1 MKITRR
7 EPSNT
12 LERTEIW
19 TVQPDLID
27 GAFLVTISQPWKRL
41 PDQPLFGRIVLD
53 GNILSGFAQYA
64 SQCAEGELGIPAAL
78 VVTIGYP
85 LHSPTP
91 PIMARNR
98 DLTPTAWPEWEALYS
113 TLHGAISP
121 SGGGADRFLAFICDE
136 LKPAIE
142 REFGVDPGQWDLVGT
157 SFGGLFAVH
166 ALLSAPSQFKRY
178 FGCGSSFWWR
188 GTMMFERAEAFV
200 VEHGELDVALYLCA
214 GEFETAD
221 HLKAVLEKLN
231 LPVFKEYI
239 EVMGGYPDIV
249 DEAHRMAAL
258 LGRRKG
264 CRTHSAVIPNQTHGS
279 APLAGLFPG
288 LRWLHGR

>member
-1 MKITRR
+1 M
-7 EPSNT
+7 
-12 LERTEIW
+12 
-19 TVQPDLID
+19 
-27 GAFLVTISQPWKRL
+27 
-41 PDQPLFGRIVLD
+41 VLD
-53 GNILSGFAQYA
+53 GNALCGVAQFA
-64 SQCAEGELGIPAAL
+64 SLCAEAELLVPAAL

-98 DLTPTAWPEWEALYS
+98 ELTPVEWPEWEALYAVI
-113 TLHGAISP
+113 HGAAGP
-121 SGGGADRFLAFICDE
+121 SGGGADAFLAFICDE
-136 LKPAIE
+136 LKPTIE
-142 REFGVDPGQWDLVGT
+142 QEFGVDPGQWDLMGH

-166 ALLSAPSQFKRY
+166 ALLSAPTQFKRY
-178 FGCGSSFWWR
+178 FGSGSSFWWR
-188 GTMMFERAEAFV
+188 NPLMFERAEAFV
-200 VEHGELDVALYLCA
+200 REAGELDVAVYLCA

-239 EVMGGYPDIV
+239 DVMGGYPDIV

-258 LGRRKG
+258 LARRKG
-264 CRTHSAVIPNQTHGS
+264 CRTHSAVVPNQTHGS
-279 APLAGLFPG
+279 APLAALFQG